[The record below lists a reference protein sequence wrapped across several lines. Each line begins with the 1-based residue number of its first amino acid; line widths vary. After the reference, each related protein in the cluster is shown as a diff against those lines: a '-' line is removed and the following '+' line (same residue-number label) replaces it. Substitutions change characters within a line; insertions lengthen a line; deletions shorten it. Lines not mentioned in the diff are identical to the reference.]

1 MAEAVADN
9 IIVAIFGITM
19 GSSGIWAVIQ
29 LLIQRRF
36 SKKDKENARFKEL
49 EEEDAKIEKALKAIL
64 HDRIYQSTKY
74 FIQKKSIPPSAMKN
88 LEHLMEPY
96 EEFNGNGT
104 AKELYERCK
113 RLPLEDED

>member
-1 MAEAVADN
+1 MVEALENN
-9 IIVAIFGITM
+9 IYVVLFGLM
-19 GSSGIWAVIQ
+19 LGSSGLWAVIQ
-29 LLIQRRF
+29 LIVQRIF
-36 SKKDKENARFKEL
+36 TKKDRKDARFKEL

-96 EEFNGNGT
+96 EGFGGNST